1 MATSSK
7 DEALLRAAD
16 LTARQLQQAL
26 EIVEEKLGHP
36 RSQENGAL
44 VGSVLLAI
52 VENYRHRTQ

>member
-1 MATSSK
+1 MATTSM

-26 EIVEEKLGHP
+26 EIVEAKLGP
-36 RSQENGAL
+36 ERLQENGAL
-44 VGSVLLAI
+44 VGSVLQAI

>member
-1 MATSSK
+1 MATTSM

-26 EIVEEKLGHP
+26 EIVEGKLGP
-36 RSQENGAL
+36 ERAQENGAL
-44 VGSVLLAI
+44 VGAVLQAI